1 MTTSDD
7 QPTTRSPVPAS
18 SQNDPLLANLDQA
31 GDYFSFFGLPRKL
44 NLDTSALERHFYRL
58 SRRLHPDLYARAG
71 AQEQQWSLQKTSQLN
86 DAYRT
91 LKDPVARTQYLLR
104 LEGVPWEEQSQAASE
119 QARQTG
125 GPKKQAVPPEL
136 LEEVFE
142 LNMQLE
148 ELRERNAGDGSSRS
162 GPDPELSRELEVA
175 RDSFQEKLEAA
186 DSEIQAC
193 WREWDALPD
202 NPDAARRRAVL
213 DKMLGLLNRRTYIRN
228 LVRDV
233 NEALQGW

>member
-1 MTTSDD
+1 M
-7 QPTTRSPVPAS
+7 PAPR
-18 SQNDPLLANLDQA
+18 QDDPLLTNLDQA
-31 GDYFSFFGLPRKL
+31 ADYFSFFGLPRKL
-44 NLDTSALERHFYRL
+44 NLDTAALERHFYQL

-71 AQEQQWSLQKTSQLN
+71 AQEQQWSLEKTSQLN

-104 LEGVPWEEQSQAASE
+104 LEGVQWEEQSQTATE

-148 ELRERNAGDGSSRS
+148 ELRERNDGGRSSPS
-162 GPDPELSRELEVA
+162 GPDPEFARELKVA
-175 RDSFQEKLEAA
+175 RDCFQEKLKAT
-186 DSEIQAC
+186 DTEIQAC
-193 WREWDALPD
+193 WNDWDALPAR
-202 NPDAARRRAVL
+202 PDSSQRRAVL
-213 DKMLGLLNRRTYIRN
+213 DRMLALLNRRTYIRN

-233 NEALQGW
+233 NEALEGW